1 MMDKTNQIWDMY
13 NGVFRTKKGGWTI
26 TNGIIT
32 HGYSLLDDLLGKIS
46 FFQLLILHVTGKL
59 PERRLADWL
68 EAAYMCLSWP
78 DPRIW
83 CNFIGSLGG
92 SARVSPVSAIC
103 AGTLAADSRIYGVG
117 TLKICTKFIV
127 SALTKYDEYESA
139 EGYIEKH
146 CNKGGKLITPG
157 FARPLAKGDERVE
170 AIQNVVA
177 ALHFEDGPHL
187 KLAYEISNYL
197 VAQYDESLN
206 FAGYVSAFLAD
217 QGFSP
222 DEVERVFSL
231 WVNGG
236 VHACYSEAS
245 ENVPDSFL
253 PLRCDDI
260 LYAGVEERRVP
271 DAG

>member
-1 MMDKTNQIWDMY
+1 MDKAGQIWDKY
-13 NGVFRTKKGGWTI
+13 YGVIRTQKGGWTI
-26 TNGIIT
+26 TNGIIS
-32 HGYSLLDDLLGKIS
+32 HGYSLLDDLLGEIS

-92 SARVSPVSAIC
+92 SARVSPAGAVC

-117 TLKICTKFIV
+117 TLKLCTEFIV
-127 SALTKYDEYESA
+127 GALQKYEEYKSARAYVESCCKK
-139 EGYIEKH
+139 ESR
-146 CNKGGKLITPG
+146 LVTPG

-170 AIQNVVA
+170 AMQHVVDD
-177 ALHFEDGPHL
+177 LRFEDGPHL
-187 KLAYEISNYL
+187 KLAYELSNYL
-197 VAQYDESLN
+197 IEQYEESLN
-206 FAGYVSAFLAD
+206 FAGYVAAFLAD

-231 WVNGG
+231 WVNAG
-236 VHACYSEAS
+236 VHACYVEAA
-245 ENVPDSFL
+245 EKVPDSFL

-260 LYAGVEERRVP
+260 EYTGEPSRAVP
-271 DAG
+271 NRP